1 VTAGRPAAG
10 PHVFSKMA
18 IANRGEIAVR
28 IVRACAELGIPTLAF
43 YSEAD
48 AGALHVELADEALC
62 CGPGPALE
70 SYLRGDHLISL
81 ARQAGADAVHPGY
94 GFLSEN
100 EGFARACRDAGLVF
114 VGPRPETIRA
124 LGDKIEARRLVSA
137 AGVPIVPGAVQRLTD
152 AQAVELAAEIG
163 YPLMVK
169 AAAGGGGR
177 GMRRVREASE
187 LAQAL
192 ARARSEA
199 QRGFGDDGIYIEKCL
214 EPTRHIEVQV
224 LGDAHGNH
232 VHLFERECSIQRR
245 HQKLVEEG
253 PAPRLTPLQRE
264 DLARAALAAAKAA
277 HYEGTGT
284 VEFLLD
290 AQGQGHFLEMNT
302 RIQVEHPVTEM
313 ITGIDLLKAGIRIAA
328 GRPLEVPQSE
338 IGIFGCALEFRIY
351 AEDPD
356 RGFLPSPGTLTEYL
370 APGGPGVR
378 VDSGVRKG
386 STVPVF
392 YDALLAKLICWG
404 RDRAEALARSRRALR
419 EFRIEGVKTT
429 LPFHLRLLEEPAFLR
444 GEYTAGLVE
453 AQLARAKGK
462 A

>member
-1 VTAGRPAAG
+1 VSSAPLFRK
-10 PHVFSKMA
+10 VA

-28 IVRACAELGIPTLAF
+28 IARACAELGIPTLAF

-48 AGALHVELADEALC
+48 AGALHVEMADEALC
-62 CGPGPALE
+62 CGPGPAPQ
-70 SYLRGDHLISL
+70 SYLRGDHLIAL
-81 ARQAGADAVHPGY
+81 AREAGADAIHPGY

-100 EGFARACRDAGLVF
+100 EGFAQACREAGLVF

-124 LGDKIEARRLVSA
+124 LGDKVEARRLVSA
-137 AGVPIVPGAVQRLTD
+137 AGVPVVPGAVQRLSD
-152 AQAVELAAEIG
+152 VEASELAPELG
-163 YPLMVK
+163 FPLMVK

-177 GMRRVREASE
+177 GMRRVSTPAE
-187 LAQAL
+187 LGPAL

-199 QRGFGDDGIYIEKCL
+199 LRGFGDDGIYIEKCL
-214 EPTRHIEVQV
+214 EPARHIEVQI
-224 LGDAHGNH
+224 LGDAHGAH

-264 DLARAALAAAKAA
+264 ELARAALAAAKAA
-277 HYEGTGT
+277 SYEGTGT

-302 RIQVEHPVTEM
+302 RIQVEHPVTEL
-313 ITGIDLLKAGIRIAA
+313 ITGIDLVKAGLRIAA
-328 GRPLEVPQSE
+328 GLPLEVPQSE
-338 IGIFGCALEFRIY
+338 IGIFGCAIEFRIY

-356 RGFLPSPGTLTEYL
+356 KSFLPSPGTLAAYR
-370 APGGPGVR
+370 APEGPGVR
-378 VDSGVRKG
+378 VDSGVRAG
-386 STVPVF
+386 SVVPVH

-404 RDRAEALARSRRALR
+404 RDRVEALARARRALR

-429 LPFHLRLLEEPAFLR
+429 LPFHLRLLDDPSFVR
-444 GEYTAGLVE
+444 GQYSAGLAE
-453 AQLARAKGK
+453 ALVKK
-462 A
+462 KS

>member
-1 VTAGRPAAG
+1 
-10 PHVFSKMA
+10 
-18 IANRGEIAVR
+18 VR
-28 IVRACAELGIPTLAF
+28 IARACAELGIPTLAF

-62 CGPGPALE
+62 CGPGPAPE
-70 SYLRGDHLISL
+70 SYLRGDHLIAL
-81 ARQAGADAVHPGY
+81 ALQAGADAIHPGY

-100 EGFARACRDAGLVF
+100 EPFARACRAAGLAF

-124 LGDKIEARRLVSA
+124 LGDKVEARRLASA
-137 AGVPIVPGAVQRLTD
+137 AGVPIVPGAVQRLSD
-152 AQAVELAAEIG
+152 AQALELASELG
-163 YPLMVK
+163 FPLMVK

-177 GMRRVREASE
+177 GMRRVRALGE
-187 LAQAL
+187 LAPAL

-199 QRGFGDDGIYIEKCL
+199 LRGFGDDGIYIEKCL
-214 EPTRHIEVQV
+214 EPARHVEVQI
-224 LGDAHGNH
+224 LGDAHGAH

-264 DLARAALAAAKAA
+264 DLARAALAAARAA
-277 HYEGTGT
+277 RYEGAGT

-313 ITGIDLLKAGIRIAA
+313 ITGIDLVKAGIRIAA
-328 GRPLEVPQSE
+328 GLPLDVPQSE
-338 IGIFGCALEFRIY
+338 IGILGCAVEFRIY

-356 RGFLPSPGTLTEYL
+356 RSFLPSPGTLAEYR
-370 APGGPGVR
+370 APEGPGVR

-386 STVPVF
+386 SVVPVF

-404 RDRAEALARSRRALR
+404 RDRGEALARARRALR

-429 LPFHLRLLEEPAFLR
+429 IPFHLRLLDEPSFVR
-444 GEYTAGLVE
+444 GVYTAGLVE
-453 AQLARAKGK
+453 SGIAASKARSEAKP
-462 A
+462 

>member
-1 VTAGRPAAG
+1 MSSQP
-10 PHVFSKMA
+10 VFRKVA

-28 IVRACAELGIPTLAF
+28 IERACAELGIPTLAF

-48 AGALHVELADEALC
+48 AGALHVELADEAVC
-62 CGPGPALE
+62 CGPGPAPE
-70 SYLRGDHLISL
+70 SYLRGERLIAL
-81 ARQAGADAVHPGY
+81 ARQAGADAIHPGY

-100 EGFARACRDAGLVF
+100 AGFAQACRDAGLTF

-124 LGDKIEARRLVSA
+124 LGDKVEARRLASA
-137 AGVPIVPGAVQRLTD
+137 AGVPIVPGAVQRLSD
-152 AQAVELAAEIG
+152 AEACELAPELG
-163 YPLMVK
+163 FPLMVK

-177 GMRRVREASE
+177 GMRRVRTPEE
-187 LAQAL
+187 LVAAL
-192 ARARSEA
+192 VRARSEA
-199 QRGFGDDGIYIEKCL
+199 LRGFGDDGIYIEKCL
-214 EPTRHIEVQV
+214 EPARHIEVQI
-224 LGDAHGNH
+224 LGDAHGAH

-264 DLARAALAAAKAA
+264 GLAHAALAAAKAA
-277 HYEGTGT
+277 SYEGTGT

-302 RIQVEHPVTEM
+302 RIQVEHPVTEL
-313 ITGIDLLKAGIRIAA
+313 ITGIDLLKAGILVAA
-328 GRPLEVPQSE
+328 GRPLDVAQSE

-351 AEDPD
+351 AEDPE
-356 RGFLPSPGTLTEYL
+356 RSFLPSPGTLTAYR
-370 APGGPGVR
+370 APEGPGVR
-378 VDSGVRKG
+378 VDSGVRAG
-386 STVPVF
+386 SVVPVF
-392 YDALLAKLICWG
+392 YDSLLAKLICWG
-404 RDRAEALARSRRALR
+404 RDRAEALARARRALR

-429 LPFHLRLLEEPAFLR
+429 LPFHLRLLDDPSFVR

-453 AQLARAKGK
+453 AQLARARSK